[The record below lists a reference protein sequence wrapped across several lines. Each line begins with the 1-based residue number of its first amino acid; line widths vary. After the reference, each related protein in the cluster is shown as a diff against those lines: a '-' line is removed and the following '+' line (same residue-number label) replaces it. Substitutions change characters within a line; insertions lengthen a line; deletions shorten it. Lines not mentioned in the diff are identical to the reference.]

1 MDLPQSTI
9 RPQSTV
15 HQQGIPRSQTAVY
28 PIPTRQS
35 HGVAYSSIADNLQEL
50 LERTNLA
57 LRQKPNDGVG
67 SSYRQEVAQQLD
79 IDEVRLRK

>member
-1 MDLPQSTI
+1 MELPQSTI

-28 PIPTRQS
+28 PIPTSQP

-57 LRQKPNDGVG
+57 LRHKPNDGPG
-67 SSYRQEVAQQLD
+67 PSYHQEVAQQLD
-79 IDEVRLRK
+79 YDEVRLRK